1 MALLTEE
8 QAYDLCTEF
17 DVVVERNG
25 KVYEL
30 WDNEGY
36 TLIASLTV
44 DDFTCTGSLCRH
56 LYDHMLDRGR
66 ELGKRDLRRSINE
79 LLGLA

>member
-8 QAYDLCTEF
+8 QSIDLCEEF
-17 DVVVERNG
+17 NVIVEQKG

-36 TLIASLTV
+36 TLLASLTF
-44 DDFTCTGSLCRH
+44 DQFTCSSSLCRH
-56 LYDHMLDRGR
+56 LYDHILDRGR